1 MLRNSRMEPITV
13 FISQMGPNPWKVV
26 LMLEELQ
33 LPYKTEFVDFS
44 EVKKEPYV
52 NINPN
57 GRLPAMQDPNT
68 GIQIWESGA
77 IVEYI
82 IDTYDKENQLSYETS
97 LEKWQLRQWLF
108 FQVSGQGPYYGQASW
123 FIRRHHEKVQSAIDR
138 YRDEIYRVTGVL
150 DKYLQTREWL
160 VGDKC
165 TYADLSFI
173 AWQRNAPR
181 LCGERFYDKFPHA
194 WAWMKRMEARH
205 TVQKVYAMQDKV
217 MAEHGLN

>member
-1 MLRNSRMEPITV
+1 MEPITV
-13 FISQMGPNPWKVV
+13 FVSQMGPNPWKVV

-68 GIQIWESGA
+68 GVQIWESGA

-108 FQVSGQGPYYGQASW
+108 FQ
-123 FIRRHHEKVQSAIDR
+123 KVQSAIDR
-138 YRDEIYRVTGVL
+138 YRDEVYRVTGVL
-150 DKYLQTREWL
+150 DNYLQTRQWL

-181 LCGERFYDKFPHA
+181 LCGEGFYDKFPHA
-194 WAWMKRMEARH
+194 YAWMKRMEARP
-205 TVQKVYAMQDKV
+205 TVQKVYSMQDKI
-217 MAEHGLN
+217 MTEHALN